1 MSYRLVKITAVA
13 AAIIG
18 ALMANPAA
26 AQGRPYPS
34 KPTRVISCFAAGGT
48 NDLLSRAMARKL
60 EAALGQPFVVENRTG
75 ANGMIGAD
83 FVAKNPGDP
92 YVLLMG
98 NGATHGSNT
107 TLYPNI
113 PYDAVKDFT
122 PVGMVGVVPIVLI
135 VNSSLPIKSI
145 SELVAYANAHPG
157 GMSFGSSGVGGTAHI
172 AGEKFKQMTK
182 LDIAHAPYR
191 GDAPAVTD
199 VLAGQI
205 PMAFVSITSV
215 KSQLKSG
222 RLRVLAVANAKRS
235 PSIPEV
241 PTFAEAGVKEMEF
254 STWFALMAPA
264 GIPKDVVA
272 RLNTEITK
280 AVKSPDMQ
288 QTFASQGTDPA
299 TATPEELNAF
309 VKSELV
315 KYGKA
320 IKELGIRVE

>member
-1 MSYRLVKITAVA
+1 MDEHLVKSTAIA
-13 AAIIG
+13 ALLCG
-18 ALMANPAA
+18 MLFANPT
-26 AQGRPYPS
+26 AQAQAYPS
-34 KPTRVISCFAAGGT
+34 KVTRVISCFAAGGT

-60 EAALGQPFVVENRTG
+60 EMALGQPFVVENRAG

-92 YVLLMG
+92 YMLLMG
-98 NGATHGSNT
+98 NGATHGSNP

-135 VNSSLPIKSI
+135 VNSALPINSI
-145 SELVAYANAHPG
+145 QELPAYAKAHPG
-157 GMSFGSSGVGGTAHI
+157 TLSYGSSGVGGTAHI
-172 AGEKFKQMTK
+172 AGEKFKQVTK

-191 GDAPAVTD
+191 GDAPAVND

-205 PMAFVSITSV
+205 PLAFVSVTSV
-215 KSQLKSG
+215 MSQLKSG
-222 RLRVLAVANAKRS
+222 RMRVLAVANAKRS
-235 PSIPEV
+235 PSIPDV
-241 PTFAEAGVKEMEF
+241 PTFAETGVQEMEF

-264 GIPKDVVA
+264 GIPRDVVT
-272 RLNTEITK
+272 RLNTEITR

-299 TATPEELNAF
+299 TATPDELNAF
-309 VKSELV
+309 VKAEIV
-315 KYGKA
+315 KYGSA
-320 IKELGIRVE
+320 IKQLGIRVE